1 MIRETPGIIIIRII
15 SEPREIINP
24 SQTDDDSLLYVY
36 LEREKLEEEI
46 NRFTKINWCD
56 KFSILSRYL
65 EISNGILIKS
75 NVTITLISNYNYQC
89 SQFLLKIHAQRE
101 RERE

>member
-46 NRFTKINWCD
+46 NRFTKIN
-56 KFSILSRYL
+56 
-65 EISNGILIKS
+65 
-75 NVTITLISNYNYQC
+75 
-89 SQFLLKIHAQRE
+89 
-101 RERE
+101 